1 MVRHAPSRR
10 HVRCSKPA
18 TMITAGMHQRGAT
31 KSTLGSS
38 IAVIIVIALLT
49 AVSVGAQTPI
59 PQLALWE
66 ANMRSYG
73 QLACEYLGQPHSFDE
88 YLTEV
93 YYDAERAFQQV
104 AEYTGDG
111 AWLTCTQ
118 RAAAIYRDQ
127 YVMGAPC
134 WGGGFGCVPGYW
146 NFTHG
151 LTMDY
156 LRTGDA
162 ASRDAVMALS
172 EHAAYAVDTTPLEET
187 VSPWLSRE
195 VAYAIMSYINAEK
208 VGAAPRARL
217 PQLVDQ
223 ALGHLD
229 QWFVSRSFRCP
240 SFCQPAE
247 AAGQYYIQPFML
259 GLTAE
264 ALIMYA
270 DKTGDGRI
278 LPAIKTA
285 LDWLW
290 DNAWVVADQ
299 SFWYENWVSDPSI
312 PFPARRGAPDLNLV
326 IAPAFAWVYQQTG
339 DLTYRD
345 RGDAVFAGGVLN
357 AYLAGGKQFD
367 QNYSWSF
374 DYVKWRGAAAAPPP
388 PPPLPLTA
396 DITTPVAGAKVSG
409 TSAVVM
415 AAGGGATPYTYTLD
429 LDGATL
435 TSGGDA
441 TYAWNTTTVSD
452 TSHAL
457 TLTVRDAAGASATTT
472 RSVNVANR
480 PSGPWLYVAQPT
492 NGATVSGTTSAVVWL
507 KSLYDGTNVYTVRVN
522 GQVVATQTTSS
533 TGPISLPWDTT
544 STANGP
550 QTVSVEARDAV
561 GDIGTAS
568 ITVTVAN

>member
-1 MVRHAPSRR
+1 
-10 HVRCSKPA
+10 
-18 TMITAGMHQRGAT
+18 MITIGMHPRVAT
-31 KSTLGSS
+31 KSTMGAGV
-38 IAVIIVIALLT
+38 AVIVLAIALLT
-49 AVSVGAQTPI
+49 ARPVGAQTPI

-66 ANMRSYG
+66 ANMRIYG
-73 QLACEYLGQPHSFDE
+73 QLACDYLGQPHTFDE
-88 YLTEV
+88 YLSEV
-93 YYDAERAFQQV
+93 YYDAERVFEQV
-104 AEYTGDG
+104 ADYTGDG
-111 AWLTCTQ
+111 AWLTCAE

-127 YVMGAPC
+127 YVMSASC
-134 WGGGFGCVPGYW
+134 WGGGAGCVPGYW

-162 ASRDAVMALS
+162 ASSDAVIALS
-172 EHAAYAVDTTPLEET
+172 EHAAYAVDTTPLDET
-187 VSPWLSRE
+187 VSAWRSRE

-217 PQLVDQ
+217 PELVDQ

-240 SFCQPAE
+240 SFCEPAE

-278 LPAIKTA
+278 LPAITTA

-290 DNAWVVADQ
+290 DNAWVAADQ

-312 PFPARRGAPDLNLV
+312 PFSAQPGAPDLNLL

-339 DLTYRD
+339 DVTYRD
-345 RGDAVFAGGVLN
+345 RGDAVFAAGVLN

-367 QNYSWSF
+367 QNYNWSF
-374 DYVKWRGAAAAPPP
+374 DYVKWRGAAVAPPP
-388 PPPLPLTA
+388 PPPLTA
-396 DITTPVAGAKVSG
+396 EITAPAAGARVNG
-409 TSAVVM
+409 TAAVVM

-429 LDGATL
+429 LDGVTL
-435 TSGGDA
+435 VSSGDA
-441 TYAWNTTTVSD
+441 TYMWNTTTAAD
-452 TSHAL
+452 TSHTL
-457 TLTVRDAAGASATTT
+457 TLTVRDAAGASATAA
-472 RSVNVANR
+472 RSVNVANS
-480 PSGPWLYVAQPT
+480 PSGPWPYVTQPT
-492 NGATVSGTTSAVVWL
+492 NGATVSGTTSVVVWL
-507 KSLYDGTNVYTVRVN
+507 KGLYDGANVYTVRVN

-533 TGPISLPWDTT
+533 KGPVSLPWDTT
-544 STANGP
+544 GTANGP
-550 QTVSVEARDAV
+550 QTISVEARDV
-561 GDIGTAS
+561 VDDIGTTS
-568 ITVTVAN
+568 VSVTVAN

>member
-1 MVRHAPSRR
+1 
-10 HVRCSKPA
+10 
-18 TMITAGMHQRGAT
+18 
-31 KSTLGSS
+31 
-38 IAVIIVIALLT
+38 
-49 AVSVGAQTPI
+49 
-59 PQLALWE
+59 
-66 ANMRSYG
+66 
-73 QLACEYLGQPHSFDE
+73 
-88 YLTEV
+88 
-93 YYDAERAFQQV
+93 
-104 AEYTGDG
+104 
-111 AWLTCTQ
+111 
-118 RAAAIYRDQ
+118 
-127 YVMGAPC
+127 
-134 WGGGFGCVPGYW
+134 
-146 NFTHG
+146 
-151 LTMDY
+151 
-156 LRTGDA
+156 
-162 ASRDAVMALS
+162 
-172 EHAAYAVDTTPLEET
+172 
-187 VSPWLSRE
+187 
-195 VAYAIMSYINAEK
+195 
-208 VGAAPRARL
+208 
-217 PQLVDQ
+217 
-223 ALGHLD
+223 
-229 QWFVSRSFRCP
+229 
-240 SFCQPAE
+240 
-247 AAGQYYIQPFML
+247 
-259 GLTAE
+259 
-264 ALIMYA
+264 
-270 DKTGDGRI
+270 
-278 LPAIKTA
+278 
-285 LDWLW
+285 LW

-312 PFPARRGAPDLNLV
+312 PFPAQRGAPDLNLV

-396 DITTPVAGAKVSG
+396 DITTPAAGAKVSG

>member
-1 MVRHAPSRR
+1 MVRHARSRR

-49 AVSVGAQTPI
+49 AGSVGAQAPI
-59 PQLALWE
+59 RQLALCE

-73 QLACEYLGQPHSFDE
+73 QLGCEYLGQRQSFDE

-229 QWFVSRSFRCP
+229 QWFVSRSFLCP

-374 DYVKWRGAAAAPPP
+374 DYVKWRGAAASPPP
-388 PPPLPLTA
+388 PTGTLRIA
-396 DITTPVAGAKVSG
+396 ITE
-409 TSAVVM
+409 
-415 AAGGGATPYTYTLD
+415 
-429 LDGATL
+429 
-435 TSGGDA
+435 
-441 TYAWNTTTVSD
+441 
-452 TSHAL
+452 
-457 TLTVRDAAGASATTT
+457 
-472 RSVNVANR
+472 
-480 PSGPWLYVAQPT
+480 PT
-492 NGATVSGTTSAVVWL
+492 NGTTVSGTAWAVVWINGATGSANSVTL
-507 KSLYDGTNVYTVRVN
+507 TLDG
-522 GQVVATQTTSS
+522 
-533 TGPISLPWDTT
+533 
-544 STANGP
+544 
-550 QTVSVEARDAV
+550 
-561 GDIGTAS
+561 
-568 ITVTVAN
+568 

>member
-1 MVRHAPSRR
+1 MVRHARSRR

-38 IAVIIVIALLT
+38 VAVIIVIALLT

-229 QWFVSRSFRCP
+229 QWFVSRSFLCP